1 MAACNTNSP
10 HHSLVPIKFL
20 SAMLIES
27 LAVINAL
34 IFSTSEILLKLAKQ
48 ALTFNPYY

>member
-20 SAMLIES
+20 SAMLIEF
-27 LAVINAL
+27 LAVINAFT
-34 IFSTSEILLKLAKQ
+34 FSITSETLLSK
-48 ALTFNPYY
+48 TTHSDY